1 MAIVGKIFSTL
12 GNSQSLVP
20 LAIKDCANG
29 AGATAA
35 SAVTSKDE
43 AKDRFMDEFGSEAI
57 WLGGIPLFK
66 TLTDKTLFK
75 TLNYDSKY
83 DVRNLANKD
92 IYKKTIEYAPTK
104 EIKQNQ
110 EINISLKDGE
120 LTAKVLKV
128 RKENDKN

>member
-43 AKDRFMDEFGSEAI
+43 AKDRFMDE
-57 WLGGIPLFK
+57 L
-66 TLTDKTLFK
+66 D
-75 TLNYDSKY
+75 
-83 DVRNLANKD
+83 
-92 IYKKTIEYAPTK
+92 
-104 EIKQNQ
+104 
-110 EINISLKDGE
+110 
-120 LTAKVLKV
+120 
-128 RKENDKN
+128 RKSVV